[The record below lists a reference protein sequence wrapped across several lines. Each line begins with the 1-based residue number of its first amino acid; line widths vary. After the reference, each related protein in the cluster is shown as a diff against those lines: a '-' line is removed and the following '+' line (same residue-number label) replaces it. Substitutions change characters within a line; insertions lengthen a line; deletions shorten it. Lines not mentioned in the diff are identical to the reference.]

1 MEKNQIQMTK
11 SLFEIMT
18 FFLVKTENTLKRNKF
33 GWC

>member
-18 FFLVKTENTLKRNKF
+18 FFLVKIENTLKRNKF